1 MHELTFK
8 DQLLHHPESLPMTQT
23 VKVSF
28 PDRSL
33 TVHYLREAYVLGS
46 GYVRQSCYPDSRNL
60 HAGDGGL
67 LTANL
72 EVFPESYLRQ
82 DHIASLPEK
91 YFKYCKC
98 TGQLILKQTPEPSK
112 RLLGTYYCLGNLL
125 SHFGHFLL
133 DGLPYLWYLLQLPE
147 SYRHTLKYLYLGN
160 GIPEWGWDLL
170 IPLGIQ
176 PHKVIRSVSCA
187 RVNALIVPSASYET
201 HIASHSAFQAVLD
214 VIRTYHAKD
223 IQPTRKLYLSRR
235 QQPSRTLTNQLEV
248 EQVFIQH
255 GYQVVI
261 PENLSLVEQIRLA
274 SSASHLAGPVGSNM
288 YLAGFQHSGTTTI
301 ILKPQHYSLPDD
313 RLLAE
318 QGHRH
323 CIELEGS
330 PLDRETYL
338 PGQWRYPVTPQLYS
352 LLST

>member
-1 MHELTFK
+1 MHELTFR
-8 DQLLHHPESLPMTQT
+8 DQLLHRSESLPIVQT
-23 VKVSF
+23 VEVSF
-28 PDRSL
+28 SDRPL
-33 TVHYLREAYVLGS
+33 TLHYLREAYILGS
-46 GYVRQSCYPDSRNL
+46 GYVRQTCYPDHRNL

-72 EVFPESYLRQ
+72 EVFPGSYLRQ

-91 YFKYCKC
+91 YFKYCTC
-98 TGQLILKQTPEPSK
+98 TGQLVLKRTPEPSK
-112 RLLGTYYCLGNLL
+112 RLPCTYYCLGNLL

-147 SYRHTLKYLYLGN
+147 SYRHTLKYLHLGN
-160 GIPEWGWDLL
+160 GIPVWGWALL
-170 IPLGIQ
+170 EPLGIQ
-176 PHKVIRSVSCA
+176 PHQVIRPVGCMQA
-187 RVNALIVPSASYET
+187 NALIVPSASYKPHST
-201 HIASHSAFQAVLD
+201 RHSAFQAVLD

-223 IQPTRKLYLSRR
+223 IQPTQKLYLSRR
-235 QQPSRTLTNQLEV
+235 QQPSRVLTNQLEV
-248 EQVFIQH
+248 EQAFIRQ
-255 GYQVVI
+255 GYQVII
-261 PENLSLVEQIRLA
+261 PENYTLVEQIRLA
-274 SSASHLAGPVGSNM
+274 ASASHLAGPVGSNM
-288 YLAGFQHSGTTTI
+288 YLAGFQHPGTTTI

-338 PGQWRYPVTPQLYS
+338 PGQWHYPVTPQLYS